1 MRKIFNIYLFILTI
15 FLTLSWSNT
24 SKALTISES
33 IDTYD
38 SIKVNLYNY
47 NEKINTYFNKNNLY
61 PGFQQDYGTYK
72 LNNSTTKLNQYSFNF
87 GNVIVKDL
95 LAGKTNITTTGNNIF
110 KTKGITNI
118 NQTYYNPI
126 TKKQDINH
134 AIFGVMNNRLKNNYP
149 ALKDGTTLKDL
160 FIDNGMN
167 GAVKK
172 VNTDNINGLFKNNT
186 SKNGAI
192 NYYFDCNSNTAI
204 FNPKTNNFT
213 LYDELITPNF
223 IMYPF
228 GNFLP
233 FSNIETET
241 TKTSLINRN
250 YFTSVSK
257 NALNKK
263 DNAIMINGNQEKSEG
278 YNEYNSLSNSLNRF
292 VELVDNYKK
301 NKNWNSTDLI
311 NYYYSTT
318 DRNVPSNIN
327 LNNIYNINYDIIKD
341 FLFGLDIEFEFMQ
354 PKDGLVGDNEK
365 KDNMIFSFKGDD
377 DVWVY
382 IDDNLFVDL
391 TGIHRQIGS
400 SIDFKDGYVK
410 YYAYSDSAGD
420 VILEDNNKN
429 SELYKKVSF
438 DELLA
443 NAGYNKSER
452 NNLLKYKLDENGNKI
467 KAYNSQNYFEATFKD
482 YSKHTLK
489 FYYMER
495 GSGSSMF
502 SLNFNMPVL
511 GNNYIDISKSTE
523 INTEDEL
530 LINDIENDE
539 YKFRILKVDSNKN
552 ITNELFIS
560 PNTEYQVIDNNN
572 AIIETKKVDEK
583 GIIRIKANQTA
594 RILNV
599 PENLGKFI
607 VEEIIDSN
615 TAKEYKNIQING
627 TEIISENYN
636 STKKFSEIINNEDG
650 SKYFRSN
657 INDISQGSIKFN
669 FENIFETIDTRNLSI
684 LKKVEGDSSNKDIE
698 WNFKILLKDENNN
711 DLEKSFNY
719 DGDKSG
725 KIKSGDIIK
734 LKHNET
740 ITIKSIP
747 LNTLYEVIEI
757 ESNKYGYIT
766 QEKNN
771 KGKLEEDTVATFIN
785 TKTLNKENINNKSIS
800 VKKIWKDNNSKD
812 RPKSITITLYKD
824 NEIYDNQILSQENNW
839 SYTWEKLDSS
849 HSWNIDESYVPKGY
863 EKSISKNN
871 NNFTVTN
878 TSKNINVPSTN
889 DKIIRYFIGLFLST
903 FIIITIYFIFVKA
916 RKNKAYK

>member
-192 NYYFDCNSNTAI
+192 NYYFDCNSNAAI

-467 KAYNSQNYFEATFKD
+467 KAYNSKNYFEATFKD

>member
-420 VILEDNNKN
+420 VILEDNNKY

>member
-192 NYYFDCNSNTAI
+192 NYYFDCNSNAAI

-467 KAYNSQNYFEATFKD
+467 KAYNSKNYFEATFKD

-502 SLNFNMPVL
+502 SLDFNMPVL